1 VGRPTRTQHLK
12 RYSRVAE
19 ADMANS
25 RTRRFFIEIRD
36 AKGAPLFRS
45 VAYWDEKDTRAAIA
59 RITQLAG
66 LPDVNVR
73 PEPQLEPKRGKG

>member
-1 VGRPTRTQHLK
+1 
-12 RYSRVAE
+12 
-19 ADMANS
+19 M
-25 RTRRFFIEIRD
+25 
-36 AKGAPLFRS
+36 FRS

>member
-1 VGRPTRTQHLK
+1 VGRPTRAQHLK

-36 AKGAPLFRS
+36 AKGACLFQS
-45 VAYWDEKDTRAAIA
+45 IAYWDEKDARIAIA

-66 LPDVNVR
+66 LPDVNIL
-73 PEPQLEPKRGKG
+73 PEPQLEPKRGKE